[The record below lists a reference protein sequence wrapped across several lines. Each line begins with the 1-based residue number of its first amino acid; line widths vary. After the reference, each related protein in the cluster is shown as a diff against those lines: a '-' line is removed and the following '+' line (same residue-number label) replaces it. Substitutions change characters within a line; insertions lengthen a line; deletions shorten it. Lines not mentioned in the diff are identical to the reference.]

1 MSIRTAILGCRP
13 CNPPATM
20 QAMSTTPIMDNI
32 HEALNHAVHA
42 RMDTDPG
49 WICVPEI
56 HVSKI
61 TWAIL
66 ENEFMVNGNVVTDKP
81 PMMPLDD
88 DILGYLSGYPI
99 KRLKYGQG
107 WTIIY
112 RETETIDKKRMN

>member
-1 MSIRTAILGCRP
+1 MTTRTTFLGCHTG
-13 CNPPATM
+13 NTPATM
-20 QAMSTTPIMDNI
+20 RAMSTTPIMDNI

-42 RMDTDPG
+42 VMDTDPG
-49 WICVPEI
+49 WIRVPEI

-61 TWAIL
+61 TWTIL
-66 ENEFMVNGNVVTDKP
+66 EREFMTNKNMVSAKP

-88 DILGYLSGYPI
+88 DILGYLGGYPI

-112 RETETIDKKRMN
+112 RETEITDRKRMI

>member
-1 MSIRTAILGCRP
+1 MSTRVDISGCLLSD
-13 CNPPATM
+13 PPATM

-32 HEALNHAVHA
+32 HEALHHAVHA
-42 RMDTDPG
+42 RMETDPG

-56 HVSKI
+56 HVSQI

-66 ENEFMVNGNVVTDKP
+66 ENEFIANGNVVSDKP

-88 DILGYLSGYPI
+88 DILGYLGGYPI

-112 RETETIDKKRMN
+112 RETETTDRKRMN

>member
-1 MSIRTAILGCRP
+1 MSTHAVILGCRP
-13 CNPPATM
+13 RNPPATM

-32 HEALNHAVHA
+32 HVALDHAIHA
-42 RMDTDPG
+42 KMNPEPG

-56 HVSKI
+56 HVSQI
-61 TWAIL
+61 TWKIL
-66 ENEFMVNGNVVTDKP
+66 QNEFIMNGNMVADKP

-88 DILGYLSGYPI
+88 DILGYFGGYPI

-112 RETETIDKKRMN
+112 RETETTNKKRMN